1 MKTIFAGDLF
11 MMFLKAFIVGGLI
24 CVIGQLLIDL
34 TKMTPAKILVLF
46 VCLGVLLGAFG
57 IYDKLVDFAG
67 AGATVPLT
75 GFGNSLANGVKE
87 AIREQ
92 GFTGIITGGLSACAG
107 GVTVAVL
114 SGLVVA
120 LVARSKDKS

>member
-1 MKTIFAGDLF
+1 
-11 MMFLKAFIVGGLI
+11 MMFLKAFVVGGLI

-46 VCLGVLLGAFG
+46 GAFG

-114 SGLVVA
+114 SGLLVA